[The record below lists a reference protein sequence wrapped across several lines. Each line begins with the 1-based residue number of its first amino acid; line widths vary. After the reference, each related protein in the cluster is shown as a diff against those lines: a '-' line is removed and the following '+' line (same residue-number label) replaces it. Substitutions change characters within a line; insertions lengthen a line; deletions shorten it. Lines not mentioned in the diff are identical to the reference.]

1 MGKITVLK
9 EGKGRNKRI
18 NVFLDGRFAF
28 SLEADVLIA
37 QRLKVGQEL
46 SAGDIEKLTRTDEH
60 QRAMNAATRLLGYR
74 PRSEAEMRERLLRR
88 GFEAETVD
96 AVMVKLKEQKL
107 VDDVAFVEFWKEN
120 RDSFRPRSR
129 RMTQLELRRKGV
141 DSKVIAGVISGI
153 DDNENAYRAALPKA
167 RQLKAMDYETFRRR
181 LGEYLRRRGFGY
193 GVASKTVEKMWRE
206 KES

>member
-9 EGKGRNKRI
+9 EGKCRNKRI

-28 SLEADVLIA
+28 SLEGVLA

-46 SAGDIEKLTRTDEH
+46 STGDVEKLTRTDEH
-60 QRAMNAATRLLGYR
+60 QRAMNAAARLLGYR
-74 PRSEAEMRERLLRR
+74 PRSEAEMRERLMRR

-96 AVMVKLKEQKL
+96 AVMAKLKEQKL
-107 VDDVAFVEFWKEN
+107 VDDVAFAEFWKEN
-120 RDSFRPRSR
+120 RVSFRPRRR

-141 DSKVIAGVISGI
+141 DSKVIAGVIGGI

-181 LGEYLRRRGFGY
+181 LGEYLRRRGFDY
-193 GVASKTVEKMWRE
+193 GVASKTVDKMWRE

>member
-1 MGKITVLK
+1 MAKITVLK

-28 SLEADVLIA
+28 SLEADVLVA
-37 QRLKVGQEL
+37 ERLRVGQEL
-46 SAGDIEKLTRTDEH
+46 VASDIEKLTRADEH
-60 QRAMNAATRLLGYR
+60 QRAMNTASRLLGYR
-74 PRSEAEMRERLLRR
+74 PRSEAEIREKLLRR
-88 GFEAETVD
+88 GFAAETID

-107 VDDVAFVEFWKEN
+107 VDDTAFARFWKEN

-141 DSKVIAGVISGI
+141 DSEVIAEVISGI
-153 DDNENAYRAALPKA
+153 DDSQNAYRAALPKV
-167 RQLKAMDYETFRRR
+167 RQLKTVDYETFRRR
-181 LGEYLRRRGFGY
+181 LGEYLRRRGFDY
-193 GVASKTVEKMWRE
+193 GVANKTVEKMWRE